1 MIMRTR
7 IVECPESPW
16 GIPLDDYIAALL
28 DIPISPCLDL
38 CHVPFTHYPS
48 FTVFRLSSHAAVMS
62 PSNPRSGDRD
72 FLIFNDSDTLPA
84 PDVEVHADEESA
96 VEHTNRKRA
105 HLVFPS
111 RPGYGSIGQSVILCT
126 NFIPIS
132 LRRETILVYQ
142 VRLSQRRGDPS
153 SEANRKTSLS
163 KIFQQLTS
171 TNASLP
177 ILMNLQ
183 SGLIVCREEIGHS
196 IQNAIVSQRSLT
208 CSLGG
213 KREVQLVGKESA
225 LSRAVMRAALTI
237 ITARHRCT
245 VGTMVYLPPET
256 YLARRQERDDLVML
270 GNGLEGALH
279 VSLGIR
285 TAGERT
291 YATAHPTLSAFYHKG
306 PLSELIWQYRHDCK
320 SLRALERFITGLR
333 ITISW
338 PSTYEKVISGLAH
351 PHEPLGRSLYQ
362 KIAMYGAGPQSI
374 MMQDVG
380 RGPSRDRSKQ
390 RQVTLAKYF
399 EDRTMRSFDAQL
411 PVVNVGSRRRPTYIP
426 VELCSVNAGQ
436 PMTTVFAR
444 HHAESTIR
452 RRRTQ
457 LLAGP
462 ESRKMMQRIITSL
475 QHDAARNSVLSR
487 FGVRL
492 DFTPATTYSRILP
505 PPTILARGPNA
516 LPVSNGRWSVD
527 NARVAK
533 RACHGS
539 WAWVYLDSRHNDR
552 AFISFKKTVNDLAT
566 RMQDMGVVSTS
577 PTTGLFLPL
586 KGPDLGDSISRALG
600 ALVKRHRLALIV
612 GILASEHSAAVRA
625 FHQVCHIT
633 LGLCGLHVRPE
644 DLNRP
649 TEARHCI
656 TGLRANLK
664 FGGNNHRIPR
674 SDLGLFANGKTMVVG
689 ISSGMACLGQP
700 APGGSIA
707 AIVASVDSS
716 YAQWPCQIFL
726 DSSEKDVGS
735 TLDQML
741 ALQVEQWAASNKQI
755 LPEDVVVYREG
766 VSVAAYH
773 RQASKEVELL
783 KRAFRRAYP
792 PAWPRPRMTII
803 FADPNTRTH
812 FMSADD
818 ADPQD
823 CWGPVSGT
831 VVDRS
836 ITDPQR
842 WDFYLQV
849 EASGEGRSPPAY
861 YQVVWDEVF
870 RWHCKGPS
878 AIESSVDSLQRLT
891 NNICFL
897 SGASLRAK
905 NLCPPAYYARLARVH
920 GQMYLKDPP
929 ADYSSER
936 YAWNRQQGPV
946 LQIHPNIS
954 QTMFYL

>member
-1 MIMRTR
+1 
-7 IVECPESPW
+7 
-16 GIPLDDYIAALL
+16 
-28 DIPISPCLDL
+28 
-38 CHVPFTHYPS
+38 
-48 FTVFRLSSHAAVMS
+48 
-62 PSNPRSGDRD
+62 
-72 FLIFNDSDTLPA
+72 
-84 PDVEVHADEESA
+84 
-96 VEHTNRKRA
+96 
-105 HLVFPS
+105 
-111 RPGYGSIGQSVILCT
+111 
-126 NFIPIS
+126 
-132 LRRETILVYQ
+132 
-142 VRLSQRRGDPS
+142 
-153 SEANRKTSLS
+153 
-163 KIFQQLTS
+163 
-171 TNASLP
+171 
-177 ILMNLQ
+177 MNLK
-183 SGLIVCREEIGHS
+183 SGLIVCREEIGQS
-196 IQNAIVSQRSLT
+196 IQTAIASQRSLT

-225 LSRAVMRAALTI
+225 PSRAVMIAALTT

-245 VGTMVYLPPET
+245 VGTMVCLPPEPC
-256 YLARRQERDDLVML
+256 LAPRQERDDLVML

-279 VSLGIR
+279 VSLAIR
-285 TAGERT
+285 TAGERI
-291 YATAHPTLSAFYHKG
+291 YATAHPTLNALYHKG
-306 PLSELIWQYRHDCK
+306 PLSELIGQYCHNCK

-338 PSTYEKVISGLAH
+338 PCKYEKVISGLAH

-362 KIAMYGAGPQSI
+362 EIAMYGAGPHSI

-399 EDRTMRSFDAQL
+399 QDPTILLKPRFPAHVWSGTMRSFDAQL

-452 RRRTQ
+452 RQRAQ

-462 ESRKMMQRIITSL
+462 GSRKMMQRVITSL
-475 QHDAARNSVLSR
+475 QNDAARNSVLSG

-492 DFTPATTYSRILP
+492 ELTPATTYSRILP
-505 PPTILARGPNA
+505 PPTILARGPKS

-527 NARVAK
+527 NARVTK
-533 RACHGS
+533 HACHSS
-539 WAWVYLDSRHNDR
+539 WAWVYLDSHHNDR
-552 AFISFKKTVNDLAT
+552 AFISLQKTVNGLAA
-566 RMQDMGVVSTS
+566 RMQEMGVVSTS
-577 PTTGLFLPL
+577 PTTGLFLL
-586 KGPDLGDSISRALG
+586 QGPDPGDSISRALG

-612 GILASEHSAAVRA
+612 GILASEHLAAVRA

-633 LGLCGLHVRPE
+633 SGLCGLHVRPE

-649 TEARHCI
+649 EARHCT
-656 TGLRANLK
+656 TGLRVNLK
-664 FGGNNHRIPR
+664 LGGINHRIPH

-689 ISSGMACLGQP
+689 ISSGMSCLGQP
-700 APGGSIA
+700 APGGDIT
-707 AIVASVDSS
+707 AIVASVDSN
-716 YAQWPCQIFL
+716 YAQWPCRIFL

-741 ALQVEQWAASNKQI
+741 ALQVEQWAASNRQI
-755 LPEDVVVYREG
+755 PPEDVVVYREG

-792 PAWPRPRMTII
+792 PAWPGPRMSII

-812 FMSADD
+812 FLSTAD

-878 AIESSVDSLQRLT
+878 ALESSVDSLQRLT
-891 NNICFL
+891 NNLCFL
-897 SGASLRAK
+897 FGASLRAK
-905 NLCPPAYYARLARVH
+905 NLCSPAYHARLARVH
-920 GQMYLKDPP
+920 AQMYLKDPP
-929 ADYSSER
+929 TDHRSGR
-936 YAWNRQQGPV
+936 HAWHRQQGPV
-946 LQIHPNIS
+946 LQVHPNMS